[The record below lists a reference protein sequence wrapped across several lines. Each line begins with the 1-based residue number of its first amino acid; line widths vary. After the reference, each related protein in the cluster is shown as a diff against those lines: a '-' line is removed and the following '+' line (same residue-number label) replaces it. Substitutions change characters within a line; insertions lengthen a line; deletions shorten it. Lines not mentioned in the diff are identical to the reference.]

1 VVLAPPSIGVPTPLT
16 GGSRLATLERSNEGP
31 NRGAAMSTHSFLSRL
46 PLRAA
51 RWSATHPWRAI
62 GAWFAF
68 VLIAVGLAF
77 VIPTQQTKDADYR
90 IGDSGRADAMVAQAH
105 LGGGQV
111 ESVLVTGASGA
122 TIDRHETA
130 GVVAELTARATKVP
144 GVVRVARPRLN
155 PDHTALLVDVHLK
168 SSVDDVSALQQV
180 TAEVA
185 AAHPDLSVKEA
196 GDVSVNT
203 AINDRVAADLHSAEG
218 ISLPIT
224 LLLMLL
230 AFGALIAAGVP
241 VLLALTS
248 VAATMGIAA
257 PLSHLIHAEPT
268 VTSMIVLIGMAV
280 GVDYSLF
287 YLKREREE
295 RASGRTTLDAV
306 EIAAAT
312 SGHSI
317 MVSGAAVIASMA
329 GLFLVGGATFDSLAS
344 GAIVVVAVAV
354 VGSVTVLPALL
365 SKLGR
370 WADRPRVPLLWRVN
384 RRIGAGGLSRRILAP
399 VVRRPVAA
407 LLVSLVAVAGL
418 GAPALGMRIHD
429 ANLETLPRSIPQVQ
443 TLRHLAAAFPSSGTT
458 ATVVVHGSAADHERV
473 VTALHALATS
483 AAASGRFGTTAPG
496 AIRTS
501 QDRETTVLTL
511 PIPTGATDSES
522 SQAITMLRGQLL
534 PRALAGLD
542 VQHAVGGDVASSLDF
557 ASRQQSRM
565 PLVIGFVLLLTLVM
579 MTLAFRSVTVAL
591 VSTVLNLLSVGV
603 AFGILTLV
611 FQDGWLSGPLGF
623 TSPGFV
629 IAWIPLF
636 VMVILVGLSMDYN
649 VFVLARIREHVARGL
664 PARLAVER
672 GITDTAGVITSA
684 ASVMVSVF
692 SIFITLSMLEM
703 KMMGV
708 ALAAS
713 IAIDA
718 TVIRLVMLPAALVL
732 LGDRAWWPGR
742 LRHPR
747 GEVVAD
753 EPELVRAG

>member
-1 VVLAPPSIGVPTPLT
+1 
-16 GGSRLATLERSNEGP
+16 
-31 NRGAAMSTHSFLSRL
+31 MSTHSFLSRL

-68 VLIAVGLAF
+68 VVIAVGLAF
-77 VIPTQQTKDADYR
+77 MIPTQQTKDADYR
-90 IGDSGRADAMVAQAH
+90 IGDSGRADAMVAHAH
-105 LGGGQV
+105 LAGGQV
-111 ESVLVTGASGA
+111 ESVLVTAQGGG
-122 TIDRHETA
+122 TLDRQET
-130 GVVAELTARATKVP
+130 GPVVDELTSRASKVA
-144 GVVRVARPRLN
+144 GVVRVAAPQLN
-155 PDHTALLVDVHLK
+155 RDGTALLVDVHLR

-180 TAEVA
+180 TSQVA
-185 AAHPDLSVKEA
+185 AAHPDLSVREA
-196 GDVSVNT
+196 GDVSVNA
-203 AINDRVAADLHSAEG
+203 AINDRVGEDLHSAEG

-295 RASGRTTLDAV
+295 RAAGRSTLDAV
-306 EIAAAT
+306 EVAAAT

-317 MVSGAAVIASMA
+317 MVSGGAVIASMA
-329 GLFLVGGATFDSLAS
+329 GLFLVGSATFDSLAS
-344 GAIVVVAVAV
+344 GAIVVVAVSV
-354 VGSVTVLPALL
+354 IGSVTVLPALL
-365 SKLGR
+365 AKLGR
-370 WADRPRVPLLWRVN
+370 WTDRPRVPLLWRVN

-418 GAPALGMRIHD
+418 GAPALGMKIHD
-429 ANLETLPRSIPQVQ
+429 ANLETLPHSIPQVQ
-443 TLRHLAAAFPSSGTT
+443 TLRQLATKFPSEGTT
-458 ATVVVHGSAADHERV
+458 ATVVVHGSAADHARV
-473 VTALHALATS
+473 VSALQGLARS
-483 AAASGRFGTTAPG
+483 AAASGQLGSATDS

-501 QDRETTVLTL
+501 KDRETSVLTL
-511 PIPTGATDSES
+511 PIPFSATDSQS
-522 SQAITMLRGQLL
+522 DQAIELLRGRLVPQ
-534 PRALAGLD
+534 ALNGL
-542 VQHAVGGDVASSLDF
+542 QAEHAVGGDVASSLDF

-579 MTLAFRSVTVAL
+579 MTVAFRSVSVAL

-611 FQDGWLSGPLGF
+611 FQHGWLSGPLGF

-629 IAWIPLF
+629 IDWIPLF

-649 VFVLARIREHVARGL
+649 VFVLARIREHAARGL
-664 PARLAVER
+664 PTRVAVQR

-684 ASVMVSVF
+684 AAVMVSVF

-713 IAIDA
+713 ILIDA

-732 LGDRAWWPGR
+732 LGERAWWPGR
-742 LRHPR
+742 LSRPR
-747 GEVVAD
+747 GEVVEAD
-753 EPELVRAG
+753 AELAHAG